1 MCKFTNKLFA
11 ISVLL
16 LISTHLSCGSPLG
29 LLFDYIDDSSG
40 YDDTNTGDY
49 ELRYDQRQ
57 NGTENLRLNVDGVLI
72 AIPSSAASSSS
83 PSSSGSFTN
92 IATDLLLSTLLGGD
106 YDDKS
111 ADIPA
116 EGSPITAESDGKPQ
130 TPIQAEKNDEKKV
143 DGLKNVSI
151 EEKKGATDEVQL
163 RNNAKVGAAADG
175 DDDEEQVPKKIHL
188 RRRNK

>member
-29 LLFDYIDDSSG
+29 LLFDYIDDSSS
-40 YDDTNTGDY
+40 YDDTNRGDS

-57 NGTENLRLNVDGVLI
+57 NGTENVRLNIDGVLI

-116 EGSPITAESDGKPQ
+116 EGSPISSEVDVKQ
-130 TPIQAEKNDEKKV
+130 KIPIEAEKNDEKKV
-143 DGLKNVSI
+143 DALKNVSI
-151 EEKKGATDEVQL
+151 EGKKGATEEVQL
-163 RNNAKVGAAADG
+163 RNNAKVSAAGDG

>member
-1 MCKFTNKLFA
+1 MCRFANKLFA

-16 LISTHLSCGSPLG
+16 LISTHLSYGSPLG
-29 LLFDYIDDSSG
+29 LLFDYIDDSSS
-40 YDDTNTGDY
+40 YDATNKGDS

-57 NGTENLRLNVDGVLI
+57 NGTENVRLNIDGVLI

-92 IATDLLLSTLLGGD
+92 IATDLLLSTLLGSD

-116 EGSPITAESDGKPQ
+116 EGSPIPSELGAKQ
-130 TPIQAEKNDEKKV
+130 KIPIEAEKNDEKKV
-143 DGLKNVSI
+143 ENLKNVSI
-151 EEKKGATDEVQL
+151 DEKKGATEEVQL
-163 RNNAKVGAAADG
+163 RNNAKISATADA